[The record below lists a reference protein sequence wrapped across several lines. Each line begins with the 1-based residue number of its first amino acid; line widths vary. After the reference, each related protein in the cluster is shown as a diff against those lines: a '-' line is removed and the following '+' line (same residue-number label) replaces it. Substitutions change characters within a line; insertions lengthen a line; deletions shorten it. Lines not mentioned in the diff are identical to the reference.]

1 MDKKLAISGSL
12 FLVAAVGAWLLQVDV
27 AHAGPS
33 SLAGLWH
40 LDQDSG
46 VTAVDSSGND
56 DDGTLVGATFTQTA
70 KFGEHA
76 VRFNGIDN
84 FISVPDGDMS
94 LNPALAMTAEAWI
107 RITAYGF
114 YPSVISKGNV
124 GNYAES
130 YALFVDPS
138 GILSFLVNT
147 DGTSAGR
154 GLVITGPAI
163 PLNTWVHVAG
173 TYDGTTVKSYLNGV
187 LVGGV
192 AHTGTINQLTDSV
205 LIGKSDRTSTP
216 SPYPD
221 SFFNGE
227 IDEVR
232 IWSRALGANEVLA
245 SAQAGLRALWHF
257 NELAGSLTTADDS
270 GYTNTGAP
278 QNGATFDA
286 GVNSKFGNALKLD
299 GSDDYV
305 RIPTSPVLEP
315 AQITVELWVK
325 SAAPGSFAY
334 LVAKGSQG
342 CAAPSY
348 TFNKVGGIGGLF
360 FDVWNGS
367 VLFRSP
373 QTPPSVFDGNWHHVA
388 GTFDGTTVR
397 IYVDGAQVGTGTP
410 VTPGFTIKYDL
421 PTTTDLLFG
430 NYEGCGNIYH
440 YKGLLDEVHIW
451 ARALS
456 EKEITFI
463 ANPATKAELI
473 VPDEIRQKLG
483 SGAVFASDWRYSG
496 PGSPQHAMGLEFI
509 VSNDDGSAIIN
520 GPTTDPPCVTDGGS
534 TPGYHALGG
543 LLGCETG
550 IGGTS
555 ALISGKQVSVKGDLS
570 KALHLRVN
578 LSDGIHLRANIHW
591 NCLNSRKFS
600 PHERE
605 AGECHDRHDDG
616 HHEDD
621 DHGR

>member
-1 MDKKLAISGSL
+1 MYKKLALFGSL
-12 FLVAAVGAWLLQVDV
+12 FLLAVVCVWLVQVDV
-27 AHAGPS
+27 VRAGPG

-40 LDQDSG
+40 LDEDRG
-46 VTAVDSSGND
+46 VTAEDSSSNGN
-56 DDGTLVGATFTQTA
+56 DGTLVGAKFTKNA
-70 KFGEHA
+70 KFGERA
-76 VRFNGIDN
+76 VKFDGLTD
-84 FISVPDGDMS
+84 FISVPDVDMS
-94 LNPALAMTAEAWI
+94 LNPASALTAEAWI

-114 YPSVISKGNV
+114 YPSVMSKGNV

-138 GILSFLVNT
+138 GVLAFLVNT
-147 DGTSAGR
+147 DGTSGGR
-154 GLVITGPAI
+154 GMVITGPVI

-187 LVGGV
+187 LVGSV
-192 AHTGTINQLTDSV
+192 PHAGTINQLPNDV

-216 SPYPD
+216 SPYLD

-232 IWSRALGANEVLA
+232 IWNRTLGVNEVLA
-245 SAQAGLRALWHF
+245 SAQAGLRGLWHF
-257 NELAGSLTTADDS
+257 NEMAGGLTTADDS

-278 QNGATFDA
+278 QNGATFVA
-286 GVNSKFGNALKLD
+286 GVNAKFGNALKLD

-315 AQITVELWVK
+315 AQITVELWVQ

-342 CAAPSY
+342 CEAPSY
-348 TFNKVGGIGGLF
+348 TFNKVGGSGGLF

-373 QTPPSVFDGNWHHVA
+373 ETPRNVFDGTWHHVA
-388 GTFDGTTVR
+388 GTFDGAYVR
-397 IYVDGAQVGTGTP
+397 IYVDGIQVGTDTP

-430 NYEGCGNIYH
+430 NYEGCGTIYH
-440 YKGLLDEVHIW
+440 YNGLLDEAHIW
-451 ARALS
+451 ARALNAR
-456 EKEITFI
+456 EIAFI
-463 ANPATKAELI
+463 ANRTTMAELI
-473 VPDEIRQKLG
+473 VPGEISQKR
-483 SGAVFASDWRYSG
+483 GAVFASDWRYDG

-520 GPTTDPPCVTDGGS
+520 GPTADPPCVTDRGS
-534 TPGYHALGG
+534 TPGTPTSGG

-550 IGGTS
+550 IGGKS
-555 ALISGKQVSVKGDLS
+555 ALISGQQVSVSTGKKTDLS
-570 KALHLRVN
+570 KTLHLRVN
-578 LSDGIHLRANIHW
+578 LSDGSHLGTIVEWR
-591 NCLNSRKFS
+591 CLNSREGRG
-600 PHERE
+600 HERE
-605 AGECHDRHDDG
+605 ASECHDRYEDG
-616 HHEDD
+616 PF
-621 DHGR
+621 